1 MTKRCYCRPSISVQ
15 VDPKVHWT
23 LSHGFRISFYSAAIF
38 FCFFIN
44 PLFAAEVNSASS
56 DSSITSYR
64 IADIKANTNGY
75 MPWIV
80 AINFLAKPIT
90 ISSIV
95 QLSDKTPERFVCISD
110 LYLDRSTGLVEGYE
124 SVEAPS
130 IEVSR
135 MVRDMTSQWKLI
147 PEEVNENKF
156 IKITVAVYFKKL
168 PTKGKFLVT
177 VAH

>member
-1 MTKRCYCRPSISVQ
+1 MTKRCSGGPSISVQ

-23 LSHGFRISFYSAAIF
+23 LSHGFRISFYSASIF

-44 PLFAAEVNSASS
+44 PVFAGEASS
-56 DSSITSYR
+56 ANSNSSITYYR

-80 AINFLAKPIT
+80 AINFLARPIT
-90 ISSIV
+90 ISSV
-95 QLSDKTPERFVCISD
+95 VKLSDKTPERFVCVSD
-110 LYLDRSTGLVEGYE
+110 LYLDRSTGLVAGYE
-124 SVEAPS
+124 SVEAPTV
-130 IEVSR
+130 EVSR
-135 MVRDMTSQWKLI
+135 IVRDMTSQWKLI

-168 PTKGKFLVT
+168 PTEGKFLVT